1 MTIRWVSVAT
11 MGVCALAGALTVT
24 VSCAPVPGSVR
35 DAKAA
40 RVLVIATSPSV
51 EAAMTQLGRAFEIIH
66 PDVQVQLSVDTSLD
80 LRRTVAAM
88 ENRGKAFIG
97 SGPIHLVA
105 PGGDEVIT
113 RMEQKYYLLPEA
125 KALYATERLVLVAPE
140 SLSEAPESFEALGR
154 MPTVRIAIA
163 DQKTRLGVETG
174 RLLSALGLNSAEGAR
189 IDLANDPAGILDH
202 MLSGQADVGIVF
214 GQDAVRVQQRVRIV
228 AAAPTGL
235 YKPIPHSIAMER
247 YCPDR
252 PLCEEFLRFVTSPD
266 GQSVLKR
273 LGYEPGK
280 SPESPVRVPILSVG
294 GEVRSSSA
302 ASSFISTE

>member
-1 MTIRWVSVAT
+1 
-11 MGVCALAGALTVT
+11 
-24 VSCAPVPGSVR
+24 
-35 DAKAA
+35 
-40 RVLVIATSPSV
+40 VLVIATSPSV
-51 EAAMTQLGRAFEIIH
+51 EEAMAKLGQAFEASH
-66 PDVQVQLSVDTSLD
+66 PNVRVQLSVDASLD
-80 LRRTVAAM
+80 LRRTIAAM
-88 ENRGKAFIG
+88 ENRGRAFIG

-140 SLSEAPESFEALGR
+140 SLSEAPESFEALAS
-154 MPTVRIAIA
+154 MPSVRIAIA
-163 DQKTRLGVETG
+163 ELKTRLGVETD
-174 RLLSALGLNSAEGAR
+174 RLLSALGLKNAEGKR

-202 MLSGQADVGIVF
+202 VLSGQADVGVMF
-214 GQDAVRVQQRVRIV
+214 GQDAVRVQQRVRVV

-252 PLCEEFLRFVTSPD
+252 PLCEEFLRFVTSLE

-273 LGYEPGK
+273 LGYGPGK
-280 SPESPVRVPILSVG
+280 SPESLVRVPVL
-294 GEVRSSSA
+294 
-302 ASSFISTE
+302 

>member
-1 MTIRWVSVAT
+1 MSSRWMSVAT
-11 MGVCALAGALTVT
+11 MGVCMLAGALAAT
-24 VSCAPVPGSVR
+24 VSCAPAPGPVR
-35 DAKAA
+35 DAGAA

-51 EAAMTQLGRAFEIIH
+51 EEAMAQLGRAFEASH
-66 PDVQVQLSVDTSLD
+66 PDVRVQLSVDTSLD

-88 ENRGKAFIG
+88 ENRGKSFIG

-140 SLSEAPESFEALGR
+140 SLSEAPESFQALASL
-154 MPTVRIAIA
+154 PTVRIAIA
-163 DQKTRLGVETG
+163 DLKTRLGVETD
-174 RLLSALGLNSAEGAR
+174 RLLSALGLKSAEGKR
-189 IDLANDPAGILDH
+189 IDLANDQAGIIDH
-202 MLSGQADVGIVF
+202 VLSGQADVGIMF
-214 GQDAVRVQQRVRIV
+214 GQDAVRVQQRVRVV

-273 LGYEPGK
+273 LGYGPGK
-280 SPESPVRVPILSVG
+280 LPESPVRVSLP
-294 GEVRSSSA
+294 
-302 ASSFISTE
+302 